1 MKKLIILVLLAL
13 LLPALTLAS
22 PDEAIGKV
30 THVVDGNTFD
40 VQLQSHN
47 SRIAVDNIRIRLADV
62 DSPELGASGG
72 DQARDYAY
80 QWLQDR
86 KVYLDLDDKT
96 GKDQYDHWVAVV
108 YLANPD
114 GSLNTTQNFNRMLVD
129 SGNACV
135 WDFTDNEFKPA
146 DWWGGFLPTTVC
158 IKSDSTTASSTG
170 STRLGGSSTI
180 GTDIFNSQKT
190 SQSSYSSGSS
200 GYSSSTPAYSSS
212 DGPFVGSAK
221 SDKYHYPS
229 CRAAKQIKSSNL
241 VTFSSS
247 AEAKAAGYVPCGICH
262 PP

>member
-1 MKKLIILVLLAL
+1 MKKLIILALLVL
-13 LLPALTLAS
+13 LLPALSLAA

-30 THVVDGNTFD
+30 AHVVDGNTFD
-40 VQLQSHN
+40 VQLQSHD
-47 SRIAVDNIRIRLADV
+47 SRIATDNIRIRLADV
-62 DSPELGASGG
+62 DSPELDASGG
-72 DQARDYAY
+72 DQAKDYAY

-96 GKDQYDHWVAVV
+96 GKDQYGRWVAVV
-108 YLANPD
+108 YLADPD
-114 GSLNTTQNFNRMLVD
+114 GSLNTAQNFNRMLVD

-146 DWWGGFLPTTVC
+146 NWWDGKIPAAVC
-158 IKSDSTTASSTG
+158 IKTDSSTG
-170 STRLGGSSTI
+170 STKLGGSSAI

-190 SQSSYSSGSS
+190 SQSSYSSSS
-200 GYSSSTPAYSSS
+200 GYSSSNLVYSSS

-247 AEAKAAGYVPCGICH
+247 AEARAAGYVPCGICH